1 MLNNNN
7 SPSGNVIDGIN
18 AKEDL
23 MRFHKN
29 FTAKYIP
36 PTKTQTILGVI
47 AWLIVYG
54 IGGFLLLYMLFSLLM
69 DM

>member
-1 MLNNNN
+1 MLDKDEL
-7 SPSGNVIDGIN
+7 PSGNVIDEIN
-18 AKEDL
+18 AKEEL

-29 FTAKYIP
+29 FTAKYMP
-36 PTKTQTILGVI
+36 PTKTQTVLGVI

-54 IGGFLLLYMLFSLLM
+54 IGGFLLLYMLFSLHL